1 MTAKQKQSLL
11 AYLGY
16 YLGAIDGIWGSGSK
30 SAARA
35 FRAAYGLK
43 AGTTIDAA
51 DEIALL
57 GAVTGEVKP
66 VEKAGT
72 DWKGVKY
79 FRKEEFKCKCG
90 RYCDGY
96 PAEVDPALLELADDA
111 REHFGAPASVS
122 SGLRCSIHNANVG
135 GASQSRHMSGK
146 AMDFCIRGKSAAE
159 VLAYV
164 KTLKGVRYAY
174 AINSTYVHMDVE

>member
-1 MTAKQKQSLL
+1 MTVKQKQALL

-16 YLGAIDGIWGSGSK
+16 YLGTIDGIWGSGSK

-51 DEIALL
+51 DEKTLL

-66 VEKAGT
+66 VKKAET

-79 FRKEEFKCKCG
+79 FKKEEFKCKCG
-90 RYCDGY
+90 KYCNGY
-96 PAEVDPALLELADDA
+96 PADVSAELLALADNVRA
-111 REHFGAPASVS
+111 HFGAPVSVS

-146 AMDFCIRGKSAAE
+146 AMDFCVRGKTAAE

-164 KTLKGVRYAY
+164 KTLKGVRYTY

>member
-1 MTAKQKQSLL
+1 MTVKQKQALL

-16 YLGAIDGIWGSGSK
+16 YLGTIDGIWGSGSK
-30 SAARA
+30 SAAKA

-51 DEIALL
+51 DEKTLL
-57 GAVTGEVKP
+57 GAVTGTVKP
-66 VEKAGT
+66 VPKAET

-96 PAEVDPALLELADDA
+96 PAEVDPALLELADDV
-111 REHFGAPASVS
+111 REHFGAAASVS
-122 SGLRCSIHNANVG
+122 SGLRCNIHNANVG
-135 GASQSRHMSGK
+135 GAYKSRHMTGK
-146 AMDFCIRGKSAAE
+146 AMDFRVQDKTAAE

-164 KTLKGVRYAY
+164 KTRKGVRYAY
-174 AINSTYVHMDVE
+174 AINDTYVHMDVE